1 MRSHI
6 LTLSLRFIPLLL
18 LAGCSA
24 NLQELRNVAPVA
36 TDFPS
41 SLATEYLAYSES
53 EAEQGRKSTAEYFA
67 SKGLRASKG
76 EAVEPDAVNT
86 KLNAKEK
93 TYKALSASRL
103 AFMDILN
110 DNIKKNVP
118 QDAARVQI
126 LFDCW
131 NSQEGNKITITGASC
146 AEEFS
151 LAYDELQSMADEIIH
166 GDDGQYT
173 IDFDADSALL
183 SAEAKDVVSEI
194 AKHIKGHSDYALELN
209 GYHDINDNKTSQ
221 GRLVKNRLSNVRGAL
236 LKAGVPKDK
245 IFFAKTKPAGA
256 SGAAVYLS
264 SDEIMQDSDVVDITF
279 TSLRHALV
287 GGQ

>member
-6 LTLSLRFIPLLL
+6 LTISLRFVPLLL

-53 EAEQGRKSTAEYFA
+53 EAEQGRKSSAEYFA

-93 TYKALSASRL
+93 AYKALSASRL
-103 AFMDILN
+103 ALMDILN
-110 DNIKKNVP
+110 DNIKKTVP

-131 NSQEGNKITITGASC
+131 NSQEGNKIAITGVSC
-146 AEEFS
+146 AEEFV
-151 LAYDELQSMADEIIH
+151 LAYDELQSVADELIH

-183 SAEAKDVVSEI
+183 STEAKDIVSEI
-194 AKHIKGHSDYALELN
+194 AKHIKGHPDYALELN

-245 IFFAKTKPAGA
+245 IFFAKAKPEGA

-264 SDEIMQDSDVVDITF
+264 SDEIMQDSDVVDITV